1 MSLYLIKFL
10 IYFNFKYIKYNI
22 ILRFLVKLYKHLYN
36 KKYKYLYNCLRK
48 VNMVNKFNE
57 FKKLKKILLF
67 IALGFLSISQNNN
80 AFILKMLTDIVT
92 IGQVLDEVNKQNRE
106 ALFNNVKRL
115 FNAEQTGVNNYNF
128 ASLDKLDVKRSGT
141 NTFTFKDLGGYIP
154 EDVREIVDFLRFPE
168 KFRRVGA
175 IMPKGILLVGP
186 PGTGKTSIA
195 RAIAGEAD
203 AEFFDAS
210 ASGFIEV
217 YVGVGPKRI
226 RELFD
231 KARESVK
238 RGPKK
243 KAIIFIDELDAIGG
257 SRHAE
262 QNSEYRNTLN
272 ELLNQMDGF
281 NLDSSIL
288 VMGATNTPNSIDAA
302 LKRPGRFD
310 RIVEIGLPD
319 ENSREDILAL
329 YCKKIVHED
338 NIDLKK
344 IASATRGFSA
354 ADLKN
359 LVNEAAV
366 RAAREEALA
375 VNSQHFEDALK
386 SMLTRKRK
394 NN

>member
-1 MSLYLIKFL
+1 MRFNKILY
-10 IYFNFKYIKYNI
+10 I
-22 ILRFLVKLYKHLYN
+22 IL
-36 KKYKYLYNCLRK
+36 CS
-48 VNMVNKFNE
+48 
-57 FKKLKKILLF
+57 
-67 IALGFLSISQNNN
+67 LSFSYHNN
-80 AFILKMLTDIVT
+80 AFILKMLSDIVT
-92 IGQVLDEVNKQNRE
+92 LGQVLEEVNKQNRE
-106 ALFNNVKRL
+106 ALFNNVKKV
-115 FNAEQTGVNNYNF
+115 FNIEQNNANNYNF
-128 ASLDKLDVKRSGT
+128 ATLDKLEMKKSG
-141 NTFTFKDLGGYIP
+141 NKIFTFQDLGGYIP
-154 EDVREIVDFLRFPE
+154 EDVREIVDFLRSPE

-210 ASGFIEV
+210 ASQFIEV

-231 KARESVK
+231 KARESVR
-238 RGPKK
+238 RGPRR

-257 SRHAE
+257 TRHAE

-281 NLDSSIL
+281 NLDESIL
-288 VMGATNTPNSIDAA
+288 VMGATNTPNSIDSA

-310 RIVEIGLPD
+310 RVVEIGLPD
-319 ENSREDILAL
+319 EKSREDIILL
-329 YCKKIVHED
+329 YCAKIVHED
-338 NIDLKK
+338 SIDFKK

-366 RAAREEALA
+366 RAAREESLA
-375 VNSQHFEDALK
+375 VNAKNFDDALK
-386 SMLTRKRK
+386 DMILRKRK

>member
-1 MSLYLIKFL
+1 MKFS
-10 IYFNFKYIKYNI
+10 IYFNLAYTIYLTIIYFNLVYTKYIT
-22 ILRFLVKLYKHLYN
+22 ILILLVKLYKFLYN
-36 KKYKYLYNCLRK
+36 FLKDT
-48 VNMVNKFNE
+48 NMVNKSNKFR
-57 FKKLKKILLF
+57 KINRICLF
-67 IALGFLSISQNNN
+67 IALSLLSVQQYNN
-80 AFILKMLTDIVT
+80 AFFLKMLSDILTV
-92 IGQVLDEVNKQNRE
+92 GQVLEEFNKQNRE
-106 ALFNNVKRL
+106 ALLNNIKRTFNVD
-115 FNAEQTGVNNYNF
+115 QTDQNNYNF
-128 ASLDKLDVKRSGT
+128 AGLDKLDLKRSG
-141 NTFTFKDLGGYIP
+141 NNNFTFKDLGGHIP
-154 EDVREIVDFLRFPE
+154 EDVREIVDFLIFPE

-195 RAIAGEAD
+195 RAIAGEAN
-203 AEFFDAS
+203 AEFFDAA
-210 ASGFIEV
+210 ASEFIEI

-231 KARESVK
+231 KARDSVK
-238 RGPKK
+238 RGPRK

-257 SRHAE
+257 SRGSE

-281 NLDSSIL
+281 NLDETIL
-288 VMGATNTPNSIDAA
+288 VMGATNTPNSIDSA

-319 ENSREDILAL
+319 EKSREDIVLL
-329 YCKKIVHED
+329 YF
-338 NIDLKK
+338 KK
-344 IASATRGFSA
+344 IAHDNNIDVKKIAAATRGFSA

-366 RAAREEALA
+366 RAAREEALS
-375 VNSQHFEDALK
+375 VNSNHFDSALK
-386 SMLTRKRK
+386 DMINRKRK